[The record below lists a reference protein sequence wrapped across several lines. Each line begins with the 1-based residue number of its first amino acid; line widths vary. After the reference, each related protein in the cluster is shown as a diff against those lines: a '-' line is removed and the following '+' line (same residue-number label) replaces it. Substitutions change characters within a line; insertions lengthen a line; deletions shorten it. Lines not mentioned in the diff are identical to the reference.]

1 MVMADK
7 QVAIDKNA
15 SSLCKL
21 IIENAYCRAQKQT
34 FGHLIILNG
43 SLKYGKQHILEQ
55 NSNIMKQAFITTI
68 LNEMLEYGVRTVGIL

>member
-1 MVMADK
+1 MVVADR

-15 SSLCKL
+15 SSLCTL
-21 IIENAYCRAQKQT
+21 IIENAYCRAQKRT
-34 FGHLIILNG
+34 SGHLIILNG

-55 NSNIMKQAFITTI
+55 NSNKMKQTFITTS